1 MNYGSSCRYSVR
13 DQGSC
18 GISGIVQGPVEHNP
32 DWHFIPTSRC
42 PRRAHRGPSPMP
54 GLEVLLTGPGLPD
67 IDAEGPDAITQCS
80 MNASTR
86 FPRIGTGELRVC
98 ERTRAWSLS

>member
-1 MNYGSSCRYSVR
+1 M
-13 DQGSC
+13 
-18 GISGIVQGPVEHNP
+18 
-32 DWHFIPTSRC
+32 
-42 PRRAHRGPSPMP
+42 
-54 GLEVLLTGPGLPD
+54 TGPGLPD

-98 ERTRAWSLS
+98 ERTRAWSLSVGDCHLRYKGSLHVPYAPNRPREYA